1 MSSNRMKDLKVENPV
16 TGPLYATP
24 RRRRFRGRYL
34 LIFLLIAAAGFGVYS
49 KVRVPGWNSL
59 WQKMFLKKSVPKP
72 VAIAPPKNAAPSP
85 AVAGDP
91 FELRQVT
98 VHPGDSPESIAKRLK
113 IEGNSLDGLATA
125 SPFDSMRENDELFLI
140 SNRADGQPVRLFYLR
155 SGGGAYAFRKN
166 SSGWR
171 CEADKDVATAHGV
184 FSGSFYRSCAACGL
198 RGPVIANLADI
209 FSSEVDVASD
219 FKKGD
224 SFSVFF
230 QRYPV
235 ASIGAKRLLLLAAQM
250 NVSGKLYQAIG
261 FELPDGSWR
270 YFDENGASLRRQFSK
285 SPVDEGPL
293 LQENGGTVIK
303 IFRPRFEIMYIVP
316 TGAGVCAIGDGV
328 VSAVHKAGRRFSVE
342 IRHRGGYASWYGNL
356 SALSRGLGRGT
367 LVQRSMVIGTAGRNG
382 TGKAYFDFRLFRNGK
397 PLNFETAEF
406 APVSSI
412 PKAMT
417 PRFLKARAI
426 CTAALGPQT
435 VADSKSEISPGK
447 K

>member
-1 MSSNRMKDLKVENPV
+1 MSSDRMKNLKVENPV
-16 TGPLYATP
+16 MGTLYAAP

-34 LIFLLIAAAGFGVYS
+34 LIFLLLSAAGFGAYGRLRGV
-49 KVRVPGWNSL
+49 GWIPP
-59 WQKMFLKKSVPKP
+59 WQKIFSGKSIPKP
-72 VAIAPPKNAAPSP
+72 VATTPPKKAAPS
-85 AVAGDP
+85 VAADP
-91 FELRQVT
+91 YELRYAT
-98 VHPGDSPESIAKRLK
+98 VHPGDSLESIAKRLK
-113 IEGNSLDGLATA
+113 IDGKSLDVLGTA
-125 SPFDSMRENDELFLI
+125 SPFDSVREKDELFLI

-166 SSGWR
+166 SSGWHSV
-171 CEADKDVATAHGV
+171 AGKNDVTAHGV
-184 FSGSFYRSCAACGL
+184 FSGNFYHSCAACGL
-198 RGPVIANLADI
+198 PAPVIEKLAEI
-209 FSSEVDVASD
+209 FSGEVDVASD

-235 ASIGAKRLLLLAAQM
+235 ASTGVKRCLLLAAEVT
-250 NVSGKLYQAIG
+250 VSGKVHQAIG
-261 FELPDGSWR
+261 FELPDGSWD
-270 YFDENGASLRRQFSK
+270 YFDENGASLQRQFLK
-285 SPVDEGPL
+285 SPLENTVF
-293 LQENGGTVIK
+293 LQDNGGPIIR

-316 TGAGVCAIGDGV
+316 TGAGVCAVGDGV

-342 IRHRGGYASWYGNL
+342 IRHRGGYVSWYANL

-367 LVQRSMVIGTAGRNG
+367 LVQRSVEIGTAGRNG
-382 TGKAYFDFRLFRNGK
+382 SGKAYFDFRLFRNGK

-412 PKAMT
+412 PKEKV
-417 PRFLKARAI
+417 PEFLKTKVF

-435 VADSKSEISPGK
+435 VADGKSEISPGK